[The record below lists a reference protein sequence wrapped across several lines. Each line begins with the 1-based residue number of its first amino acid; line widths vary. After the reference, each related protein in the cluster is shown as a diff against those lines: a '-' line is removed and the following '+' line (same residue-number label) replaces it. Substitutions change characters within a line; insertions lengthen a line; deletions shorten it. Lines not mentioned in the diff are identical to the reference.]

1 MNEQQEKA
9 RFRQAIDRTLTS
21 LQGDPFLYQRV
32 AARTEEGVKTMK
44 IGWKKMAVAALI
56 VVLCMGTVALAG
68 GFLAGYVNWNGDFVP
83 EERPQVVAAPTT
95 APEMASEDFRRAIAL
110 TNTAEDGEVVLV
122 YETNG
127 YGGTS
132 SSSNRLTRHV
142 GDYELFL
149 TIMADAPL
157 LPLPHGVPEGY
168 AFSEC
173 SILYECRAG
182 GQYVLT
188 STEDLGGGVTVER
201 YRVAEEDLLIR
212 GYDLTFRNPE
222 DRTDYIAVWASLS
235 GGSDP
240 EDHRFGLN
248 PDQTAQAVL
257 VPGMDNAL
265 AITSDTHA
273 SLNMRRALTETI
285 RYQLFDMGM
294 CGLVGR
300 YDEVQVDVRSRLVS
314 VEAMIAMFAAE

>member
-9 RFRQAIDRTLTS
+9 AFRQAIDHTLTT
-21 LQGDPFLYQRV
+21 LEGDPFLYQRV
-32 AARTEEGVKTMK
+32 AARAEKGAKTMK
-44 IGWKKMAVAALI
+44 IGWKRVALAALI
-56 VVLCMGTVALAG
+56 VLLCMGTVALAG
-68 GFLAGYVNWNGDFVP
+68 GLLGGYVNWNGDFIP
-83 EERPQVVAAPTT
+83 EERPQVMDGPT
-95 APEMASEDFRRAIAL
+95 ASPEMASADFRQAIAL
-110 TNTAEDGEVVLV
+110 TSTAEEGEVVLV

-142 GDYELFL
+142 GDYETFL
-149 TIMADAPL
+149 TIMADAPMV
-157 LPLPHGVPEGY
+157 PLPHGVPEGY
-168 AFSEC
+168 VLSEC

-182 GQYVLT
+182 GAYVLT

-201 YRVAEEDLLIR
+201 YRVAEADMFIR

-248 PDQTAQAVL
+248 PDQTAQVVQ

-273 SLNMRRALTETI
+273 SLNMRRALPEKI
-285 RYQLFDMGM
+285 RYQVFDVDG
-294 CGLVGR
+294 CDLVGR

-314 VEAMIAMFAAE
+314 VETMRAMFAAE